1 MNKEKEIIKALKK
14 RGYSKLYY
22 NLDKIFFISQMEVM
36 NYTEKKEE
44 VCHATWRHRIANPYN
59 PISYILLLPMV
70 VGGLLEG
77 GLEGAKEVSKVFFKW
92 SINSDYVKIK

>member
-36 NYTEKKEE
+36 NYTET
-44 VCHATWRHRIANPYN
+44 A
-59 PISYILLLPMV
+59 
-70 VGGLLEG
+70 
-77 GLEGAKEVSKVFFKW
+77 
-92 SINSDYVKIK
+92 